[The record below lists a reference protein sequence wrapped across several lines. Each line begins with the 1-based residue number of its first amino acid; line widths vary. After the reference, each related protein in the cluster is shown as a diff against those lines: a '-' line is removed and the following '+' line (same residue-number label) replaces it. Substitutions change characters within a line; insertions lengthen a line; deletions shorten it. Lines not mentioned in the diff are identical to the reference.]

1 MDKTKPVVYVVDDE
15 DQIRHSLS
23 VLLGTL
29 GLQAQAYGDAEEFLN
44 HYKPDQPGC
53 LILDV
58 RMPGMSGIELQWRLN
73 SAEISIPVIIIT
85 GHGDVPM
92 AVEAIKMGAVD
103 FIEKPF
109 REQALLESVQKG
121 IKLDAEKRQQQTA
134 QNKFKE
140 VLTKLTPREQEI
152 ARELALG
159 KINKVIAY
167 ELGISQKTVD
177 FHRGN
182 IMKKLKIDSVVE
194 LVRIIQEL
202 KIDLETTKPDF

>member
-29 GLQAQAYGDAEEFLN
+29 GLQVQAYGDAEEFLN

-73 SAEISIPVIIIT
+73 SAEISVPVIIIT